1 MDVIDLTQTKNIV
14 ENFCKCGKYVITSIK
29 PYKIVY
35 CRVYT
40 INAVKRLSLVIYDWA
55 IDKEYVFDTM
65 EYSDEF
71 DFAISDNGEYLAYT
85 ENEGRNIKVHKIG
98 EDGVHQTFKVSR
110 SIKPSS
116 SCGFFRAKGSLW
128 LTIIRK

>member
-1 MDVIDLTQTKNIV
+1 MDVIDLMQTKKNNA
-14 ENFCKCGKYVITSIK
+14 NFCKCGKYVINSIK

-55 IDKEYVFDTM
+55 IDKQYAFDSL
-65 EYSDEF
+65 EYSEQF

-85 ENEGRNIKVHKIG
+85 
-98 EDGVHQTFKVSR
+98 
-110 SIKPSS
+110 
-116 SCGFFRAKGSLW
+116 
-128 LTIIRK
+128 